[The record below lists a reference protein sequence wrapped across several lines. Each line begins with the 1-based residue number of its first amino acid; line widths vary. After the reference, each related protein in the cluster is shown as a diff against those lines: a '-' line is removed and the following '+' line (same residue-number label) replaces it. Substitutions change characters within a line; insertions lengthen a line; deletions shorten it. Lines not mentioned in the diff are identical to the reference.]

1 MEKPIHIIGTIM
13 KQFKSFNKSNI
24 GSARKEIQQKLDE
37 LKALGLEID
46 LGNIRFG
53 NDSFTSKITVKVAGA
68 ECQYAKDYRSSFL
81 FKKFGDVV
89 GKECKLGTDTFT
101 FVGINRRAR
110 KNNAIIENSQGKRF
124 ACSLDFLKF

>member
-1 MEKPIHIIGTIM
+1 M

-53 NDSFTSKITVKVAGA
+53 SDSFTSKITVKVAGA
-68 ECQYAKDYRSSFL
+68 ECQFAKDFRDSYFHMRM
-81 FKKFGDVV
+81 GDVI
-89 GKECKLGTDTFT
+89 GKPCKLGKNEYT

-110 KNNAIIENSQGKRF
+110 KNNAIIEDSNGKQY
-124 ACSLDFLKF
+124 ACDIANLKF